1 MVPMSFDHLSL
12 YLSILQFASTILVL
26 LILIFSRLATSSWL
40 RKALPDFPSG
50 TVDLPNITLVIPT
63 WNEELIIEEKLAEIS
78 SQDYPNE
85 LLEVIIIDANSQDS
99 TVDLAK
105 KWISQNNKKMQLDFK
120 IIVEEERKGKSSSI
134 NRAFS
139 EASADSEILMMSDV
153 DCRLSD
159 GSLRRIGTWFSN
171 EEIGAVTG
179 RQVLI
184 NREKSSHV
192 AHEENY
198 RDFYTSARIAESR
211 LDSTPIFHGECSAFR
226 RSAIEGFK
234 LIENSNAD
242 DSQMAVAVRKSGFRA
257 IYDSEL
263 EFFEM
268 APPDGNS
275 SRIQK
280 VRRAQGLVRH
290 FWRNKNLVFDGKMH
304 NFRKIIA
311 LELSLH
317 ILLPILVIIGFISGF
332 SHLALFFSVNG
343 PQGIFS
349 GSNEMIEHIMIVA
362 DSVVILL
369 LFCGLLKLPVPASS
383 LSLSFLKYMAIL
395 LEAILL
401 AVLGKSLH
409 KWQQVPA
416 VREALAI
423 HDRENA

>member
-1 MVPMSFDHLSL
+1 MSIDHLPL
-12 YLSILQFASTILVL
+12 YLSILQFASAILVL
-26 LILIFSRLATSSWL
+26 LILILSRLATASWA
-40 RKALPDFPSG
+40 RKPLPDFPSG
-50 TVDLPNITLVIPT
+50 IVDLPNITLVIPT

-85 LLEVIIIDANSQDS
+85 LLEVIIIDANSRDL
-99 TVDLAK
+99 TVNLAK
-105 KWISQNNKKMQLDFK
+105 NWISQNNNKTQLDFK

-134 NRAFS
+134 NKAFS

-192 AHEENY
+192 THEENY
-198 RDFYTSARIAESR
+198 RDFYTSARIAESC

-226 RSAIEGFK
+226 RSAIDGFK

-242 DSQMAVAVRKSGFRA
+242 DSQMAVAVRKAGLRA
-257 IYDSEL
+257 IYDPEL

-275 SRIQK
+275 SRVQK

-290 FWRNKNLVFDGKMH
+290 FWRNKNLVFDRKMH

-332 SHLALFFSVNG
+332 SHLALSFPVNE
-343 PQGIFS
+343 PQSIFS
-349 GSNEMIEHIMIVA
+349 GSNEVIEQIMFVA

-369 LFCGLLKLPVPASS
+369 IFCGLLKLPVPASS

-395 LEAILL
+395 LEAIFL

-409 KWQQVPA
+409 KWQQVPS
-416 VREALAI
+416 VREALAV